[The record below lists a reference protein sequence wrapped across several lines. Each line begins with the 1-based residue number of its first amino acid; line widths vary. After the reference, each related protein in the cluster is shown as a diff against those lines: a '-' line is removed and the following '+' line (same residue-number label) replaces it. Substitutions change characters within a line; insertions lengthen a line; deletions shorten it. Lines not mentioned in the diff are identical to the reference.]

1 MFAASFGLISEAGWA
16 RWTAI
21 ALVFVNALI
30 QFVSIT
36 SFPIAA
42 ALMILLDIVIVYQLT
57 VHWNKTVHRQV
68 GRPWRWRSR
77 RHRCATRGG
86 RRGVVGDEAASSL
99 AGEARSRSAPGTVR
113 GMDLHPGET
122 IVFEGHPSWRA
133 VLSFYIGG
141 VAARS

>member
-1 MFAASFGLISEAGWA
+1 MAARSAPQKSNQHTGWIIFTALLLAIAGGFNIFYGLAALLNDEVLRVGGPGVLILNLSVWGWFHLVTGVLMFAASFGLISEAGWA

-57 VHWNKTVHRQV
+57 VHWNKT
-68 GRPWRWRSR
+68 
-77 RHRCATRGG
+77 
-86 RRGVVGDEAASSL
+86 
-99 AGEARSRSAPGTVR
+99 
-113 GMDLHPGET
+113 
-122 IVFEGHPSWRA
+122 
-133 VLSFYIGG
+133 
-141 VAARS
+141 